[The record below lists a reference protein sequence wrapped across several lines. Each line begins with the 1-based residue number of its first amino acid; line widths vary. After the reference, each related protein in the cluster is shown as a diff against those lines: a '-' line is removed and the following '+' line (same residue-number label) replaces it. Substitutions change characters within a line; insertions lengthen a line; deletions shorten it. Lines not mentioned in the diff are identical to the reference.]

1 MAVLL
6 GMLAGALL
14 VLAAALASIWVQQR
28 NATHAEHATADQRS
42 TRCPGDR
49 KAGTAGT
56 RPGPTHHQRVRP
68 H

>member
-28 NATHAEHATADQRS
+28 NATRAEHATTDQRS
-42 TRCPGDR
+42 TR
-49 KAGTAGT
+49 
-56 RPGPTHHQRVRP
+56 
-68 H
+68 